1 MNQTVSFILSGK
13 YQILKTLGSGASGTV
28 YLARHQSL
36 ESERAIKVIPK
47 TSSDQLSVLTEAR
60 LLKSIRHPGIPMIY
74 DIEED
79 HENYYLVEEYIHGES
94 LEDYLLHQTF
104 ISQAFFYTCCMQLCD
119 IYRYLH
125 SFLPEPVLYQDLKP
139 AHIIVCQDQLK
150 LIDFGVTGSVTS
162 LGNNFKHYGN
172 AAFSAPENFAGD
184 ELSVRADVFSI
195 GRMMEYLS
203 GFLEASPSRTT
214 QHIIQKAT
222 DPHPASRY
230 ETVEALAE
238 EIKQESQKI
247 GRPHLLHTIA
257 VVGSFP
263 GCGATHF
270 SLSLVSALNF
280 MGHRTCYFEKNE
292 SGSLRKM
299 DRSLPDLWEK
309 EGCYHYRTFC
319 GYPNYGP
326 GIVLPEST
334 WDITVTDYGC
344 TPDPEEIDRAD
355 LILYLCADAPWHRQ
369 DACAQN
375 EFLNRHRDH
384 LKVICS
390 PGTRHACKLY
400 AKELQFPIYPYFYDP
415 DPFAVTREKM
425 AFVSRLLNRKG
436 RTSLFSILK
445 RNNRTC
451 PAP

>member
-13 YQILKTLGSGASGTV
+13 YQILRTLGSGASGTV
-28 YLARHQSL
+28 YLARHHSL

-60 LLKSIRHPGIPMIY
+60 LLKSMCHPGIPMIY

-79 HENYYLVEEYIHGES
+79 DENYYLVEEYIHGES

-104 ISQAFFYTCCMQLCD
+104 ISQAFFFHCCIQLCE

-125 SFLPEPVLYQDLKP
+125 SFLKEPVLYQDLKP
-139 AHIIVCQDQLK
+139 AHLIVCGDQLK
-150 LIDFGVTGSVTS
+150 LIDFGVTSPAAGF
-162 LGNNFKHYGN
+162 GNNFKHYGN
-172 AAFSAPENFAGD
+172 AAFSAPENAAPG
-184 ELSVRADVFSI
+184 ELSVQSDVFSI

-203 GFLEASPSRTT
+203 GFLDASPSRTI
-214 QHIIQKAT
+214 QQIIQKAT
-222 DPHPASRY
+222 DPLPASRY
-230 ETVEALAE
+230 ETVEALEAE
-238 EIKQESQKI
+238 IQKESQKI
-247 GRPHLLHTIA
+247 GQPRLLHTIA

-280 MGHRTCYFEKNE
+280 MGYRTCYFEKNE
-292 SGSLRKM
+292 SGSMQKM
-299 DRSLPDLWEK
+299 ACALPALWEK
-309 EGCYHYRTFC
+309 DGRFHYGTFQ

-326 GIVLPEST
+326 GIVLPETT

-344 TPDPEEIDRAD
+344 TPDLTEIERAD
-355 LILYLCADAPWHRQ
+355 LLVYLCADAPWHRS
-369 DACAQN
+369 DVFAQS
-375 EFLNRHRDH
+375 EFLDRHRDH
-384 LKVICS
+384 LTVICS

-400 AKELQFPIYPYFYDP
+400 AKELQLPIYPYFYDP

-425 AFVSRLLNRKG
+425 AFASRLLNRKG

-445 RNNRTC
+445 RIIRKC